1 MFFLFL
7 GVFLSYKMDL
17 ILSFLNICFDELILL
32 KIHLKKKYD
41 ECMNFKEH
49 KCILEYF
56 IIHDNQ
62 FIKIENPP
70 QKKEKFN
77 FISFQDLFKT
87 YKYEPEPDSAIVLRF
102 NYLNQYYRIYIN
114 YKQLLDGYTLELPII
129 PKDIIDNHEKS
140 ISKKKLYFLKNDTQD
155 IEYATINNVECLEL
169 IKECN
174 GLFNDFGIIHNNG
187 IKIKYIMNELNIK
200 ELEQFKLK
208 YKNFHLDEENMELLE
223 HMIEKEDKEELIISH
238 LMKEIIL
245 ET

>member
-1 MFFLFL
+1 M
-7 GVFLSYKMDL
+7 V
-17 ILSFLNICFDELILL
+17 I
-32 KIHLKKKYD
+32 
-41 ECMNFKEH
+41 
-49 KCILEYF
+49 
-56 IIHDNQ
+56 
-62 FIKIENPP
+62 P
-70 QKKEKFN
+70 
-77 FISFQDLFKT
+77 
-87 YKYEPEPDSAIVLRF
+87 
-102 NYLNQYYRIYIN
+102 
-114 YKQLLDGYTLELPII
+114 LELPII